1 MKTGKFLTILVIAL
15 TALGTSPL
23 RATTRAIDYPG
34 SVTIL
39 MEMSSVRKDLGISP
53 VQGAKLN
60 LLRHDLKSKAK
71 ALAKNTG
78 TLNASGLTSD
88 QRLFALIDRNNAKAL
103 SLLSPDQF
111 ARFHQIQNQILGY
124 TMLVSPKV
132 QKELLFTPKQ
142 TAHVEAVRIR
152 GLEFVAQAN
161 RSFEDGTMSHTK
173 RVEILRNY
181 RIEQAAEMKKIL
193 TPAQRQSFVALCGNP
208 LKKS

>member
-1 MKTGKFLTILVIAL
+1 MKTGKLLTILAIVIAV
-15 TALGTSPL
+15 LGSSPL
-23 RATTRAIDYPG
+23 NATTRATDYPG

-39 MEMSSVRKDLGISP
+39 MEISTVRKDLGLSP

-60 LLRHDLKSKAK
+60 VLRHDLKAKAK

-78 TLNASGLTSD
+78 TLNAAGLTSD

-103 SLLSPDQF
+103 ALLTPAQF

-124 TMLVSPKV
+124 TMLVSPKI
-132 QKELLFTPKQ
+132 QKELRFTPKQ
-142 TAHVEAVRIR
+142 TALVEAVRVR

-161 RSFEDGTMSHTK
+161 RSFEEGTMSRLK
-173 RVEILRNY
+173 RVEVLRNY

-193 TPAQRQSFVALCGNP
+193 TPAQLQSFAALCGQP